1 MSEMIES
8 PSKWD
13 LLRMCGEWAT
23 KLYDESMVNRFNKI
37 GKRYGVQVE
46 KTKILENPV
55 VQADGIFEPPWGAK
69 YTEIHSL
76 KITPEM
82 RQAIGATK
90 FHPFADLPDPSILKN
105 STDLML
111 KR

>member
-1 MSEMIES
+1 VG
-8 PSKWD
+8 
-13 LLRMCGEWAT
+13 GEWAN

-55 VQADGIFEPPWGAK
+55 VQADGVFEPPWGAK
-69 YTEIHSL
+69 YIEIHSL

-90 FHPFADLPDPSILKN
+90 FNPFADLPGPSILSGAEEARK
-105 STDLML
+105 
-111 KR
+111 KAK